1 MCNILMPSENIKI
14 LEFNQNQKYG
24 KTPIIIYAD
33 LECLMEKI
41 DSCKNNPENSFTTK
55 VGEHIH
61 QVFQYL

>member
-1 MCNILMPSENIKI
+1 MCNILMPSENTKI

-24 KTPIIIYAD
+24 KTPIIIYTD
-33 LECLMEKI
+33 LECLMGKNN
-41 DSCKNNPENSFTTK
+41 SCKNNPESSFTTK